1 MIIGLTGGI
10 ATGKSLV
17 AEMLKEMGA
26 KIIDTDQLS
35 REITEVGSPVWYEIL
50 GVWGKEILNPDNT
63 INRKKLA
70 EIVFSNPLELKKLN
84 QITHPKIFEK
94 LKEKIKNYTEKDI
107 VVVVIPLLI
116 ETGTQDFVD
125 EVWVVVA
132 SEENQ
137 IKRLIERDNMSKEEA
152 ILRIKTQLPNEEKI
166 KYAHRVI
173 ENNSTIEFLKEQVK
187 YCFEELKK
195 KYNI

>member
-1 MIIGLTGGI
+1 
-10 ATGKSLV
+10 
-17 AEMLKEMGA
+17 MLKEMGA